1 MRKWRQFH
9 VTPPPHCGVGG
20 GWKKGHKRLKI
31 IIILKQTK
39 GENQLFKET
48 RFAPQNKR
56 SKMPEKNNQP
66 KEV

>member
-1 MRKWRQFH
+1 
-9 VTPPPHCGVGG
+9 VAAIPCYPTTPLWSG
-20 GWKKGHKRLKI
+20 GWVEKRSQKI
-31 IIILKQTK
+31 ENHYYFKAE

>member
-1 MRKWRQFH
+1 
-9 VTPPPHCGVGG
+9 VAAIPCYPTTPLWSGG
-20 GWKKGHKRLKI
+20 GWKKDHKRLKI